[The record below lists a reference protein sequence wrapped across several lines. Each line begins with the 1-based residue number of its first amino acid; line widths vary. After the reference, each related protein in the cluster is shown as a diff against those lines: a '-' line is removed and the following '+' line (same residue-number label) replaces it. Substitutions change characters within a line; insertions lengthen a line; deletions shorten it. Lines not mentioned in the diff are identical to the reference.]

1 MAKEKIKKSN
11 PQVGKEE
18 EKKRLVEEAVETIL
32 REGEQLG
39 NDIIEM
45 IPLKEVDRVVL
56 GIAVLGLA
64 KALAMVKDI
73 ARRTGIDIDKLHQK
87 ELMHYRRMFAK
98 IHHGDESKKK

>member
-1 MAKEKIKKSN
+1 MAKEKVRKFN
-11 PQVGKEE
+11 PQVGEE
-18 EKKRLVEEAVETIL
+18 EKERMINEAVDTIM
-32 REGEQLG
+32 REGDLLG

-45 IPLKEVDRVVL
+45 IELKAVDRVVL

-87 ELMHYRRMFAK
+87 ELMHYRRLFAK
-98 IHHGDESKKK
+98 IHHGDESEKK

>member
-11 PQVGKEE
+11 AQVGEE
-18 EKKRLVEEAVETIL
+18 EKERMINEVVDTIM
-32 REGEQLG
+32 REGDLLG

>member
-1 MAKEKIKKSN
+1 MVKEKIKKSN
-11 PQVGKEE
+11 PQVGEE
-18 EKKRLVEEAVETIL
+18 EKERMINEAVDTIM
-32 REGEQLG
+32 REGDLLG

-45 IPLKEVDRVVL
+45 IQLKAVDRIAL
-56 GIAVLGLA
+56 GIAALGLA

-98 IHHGDESKKK
+98 IQLENEK

>member
-1 MAKEKIKKSN
+1 MGKEKIRKSN
-11 PQVGKEE
+11 AQVGEE
-18 EKKRLVEEAVETIL
+18 EKERMINEVVDTIM
-32 REGEQLG
+32 REGDLLG

-98 IHHGDESKKK
+98 IQLENEK

>member
-11 PQVGKEE
+11 PQVGEE
-18 EKKRLVEEAVETIL
+18 EKERMINEVVDTIM
-32 REGEQLG
+32 REGDLLG

-45 IPLKEVDRVVL
+45 IELKAVDRVVL

-87 ELMHYRRMFAK
+87 ELTHYRRMFAK
-98 IHHGDESKKK
+98 IQLENEK